1 MRWFLALALL
11 LPVPASAI
19 SYRIERNP
27 PFELL
32 DQSLPPSVLPLFV
45 PDDFVIGQTSL
56 AFDIKHEH
64 FPDLVASLTSPSST
78 SVGFKI
84 PTGGNE
90 FDPNNPPLFVGHFY
104 IAGPVALTA
113 FNGEQS
119 RGLWS
124 LSVQDVSVGD
134 RGQFGGWTLNLA
146 PAPEPATVLLFGSG
160 LVGLR
165 WVVRRRKHRLH
176 LEGCTA
182 RMSGSHRHAGET
194 RAE

>member
-1 MRWFLALALL
+1 MRWLLALTLL
-11 LPVPASAI
+11 LPVPASGI
-19 SYRIERNP
+19 SYTIERNP

-32 DQSLPPSVLPLFV
+32 DQSLPPAVLPLFV
-45 PDDFVIGQTSL
+45 PDDFVIGQTFL

-64 FPDLVASLTSPSST
+64 FPDLVASLTSPRNT
-78 SVGFKI
+78 FVGFEI

-90 FDPNNPPLFVGHFY
+90 LDPNTAALLGAFY
-104 IAGPVALTA
+104 LAGPVTLTA

-165 WVVRRRKHRLH
+165 WVVRRRRHRSLRRIRSI
-176 LEGCTA
+176 LTK
-182 RMSGSHRHAGET
+182 
-194 RAE
+194 